1 MSNSLWSLGLY
12 VAHQT
17 PLSMQFFRQEYWS
30 CHFKM
35 GCHFFLQ
42 GIFPI
47 QGSILHLL
55 NLLHWQMDSL
65 PLAPPKSPHLIFTVT
80 SSDLCPQTM
89 LCAKVPLVPWSS
101 ENVSYLHQIVS
112 LLRVRTKSCTVCPLA
127 FNSSWTIFM
136 HEKNNQK
143 IAKTFRNVQMKGL
156 A

>member
-1 MSNSLWSLGLY
+1 M
-12 VAHQT
+12 
-17 PLSMQFFRQEYWS
+17 
-30 CHFKM
+30 
-35 GCHFFLQ
+35 
-42 GIFPI
+42 
-47 QGSILHLL
+47 
-55 NLLHWQMDSL
+55 
-65 PLAPPKSPHLIFTVT
+65 
-80 SSDLCPQTM
+80 
-89 LCAKVPLVPWSS
+89 PWSS